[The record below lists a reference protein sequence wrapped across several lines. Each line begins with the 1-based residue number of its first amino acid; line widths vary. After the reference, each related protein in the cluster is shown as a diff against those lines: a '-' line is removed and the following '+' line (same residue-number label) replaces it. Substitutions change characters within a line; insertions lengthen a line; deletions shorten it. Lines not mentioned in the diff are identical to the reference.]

1 MERSGEG
8 ARAGNRTQAQGQESS
23 SAPHPLEARKAGRK
37 EARGEREGERERGRE
52 SEREC
57 ERERE
62 GERD

>member
-37 EARGEREGERERGRE
+37 EARGEREGERESESVRERE
-52 SEREC
+52 S
-57 ERERE
+57 E

>member
-23 SAPHPLEARKAGRK
+23 SAPHPLRKAGRK
-37 EARGEREGERERGRE
+37 EARGEREGERESESVRERE
-52 SEREC
+52 S
-57 ERERE
+57 E